1 MIRPHHKSLS
11 TLLSLLSF
19 VSAALVLAPP
29 TLAQREGDTRMFLG
43 VRVLK
48 TANAGPLAWSVEFP
62 NCSACALQSNDFTT
76 GQKDKEFFF
85 HFLAPEALKVVEG
98 VRVKVDPTKVR
109 AVIVGFTDYT
119 LNKTIATIPG
129 PAAVTF
135 TKTTDGI
142 VFDVPREPV
151 GGGRLPPYDA
161 GDPTQSYSYIH
172 TQGIDVRIE
181 HADPQRRGGA
191 YATGQWPAVQRQ
203 AALNLEFAAREA
215 MIRLGLDR
223 SLTEGGIG
231 LVTLMGFDTCF
242 PTLGPN
248 SAHGDNPP
256 HWHMHMYWNEEPRVR
271 KVGHFYIGEDGL
283 LFQNNDLGRG
293 QTDETKTASGK
304 VLYTHTITNE
314 GYFMIGAPTGS
325 CLLAPILGGF
335 HSGVKLTCNNDKM
348 PLRVRAEDDLAHG
361 RLRVSLDDHVVYD
374 YEYDPDTYLLKSTN
388 GR

>member
-1 MIRPHHKSLS
+1 MIRSRRHSLS
-11 TLLSLLSF
+11 TALSIFTL
-19 VSAALVLAPP
+19 VSATLASGNPA
-29 TLAQREGDTRMFLG
+29 LAQRAGDTRSFLG

-48 TANAGPLAWSVEFP
+48 TANAGPVDWSVEFL
-62 NCSACALQSNDFTT
+62 NCSACTLQSNEFTT

-85 HFLAPEALKVVEG
+85 HFFAPATLKVVEG
-98 VRVKVDPTKVR
+98 VRVKVDPAKVR
-109 AVIVGFTDYT
+109 AVLVGYTDYT
-119 LNKTIATIPG
+119 LSKTIATIPG
-129 PAAVTF
+129 PAPVTF
-135 TKTTDGI
+135 AKTADGI
-142 VFDVPREPV
+142 VFDVPRDPV
-151 GGGRLPPYDA
+151 GGGQLPPYDA
-161 GDPTQSYSYIH
+161 GDVTQSYSYIH
-172 TQGIDVRIE
+172 TQGIDVRVE

-191 YATGQWPAVQRQ
+191 YVTGQWPAVQRQ

-223 SLTEGGIG
+223 SLTESGVG

-293 QTDETKTASGK
+293 QTDETTTASGK
-304 VLYTHTITNE
+304 LLYTHTITQE
-314 GYFMIGAPTGS
+314 GYFIIGAPTGS
-325 CLLAPILGGF
+325 CLLAPIAGGF
-335 HSGVKLTCNNDKM
+335 HSGVKLTCNNDKT
-348 PLRVRAEDDLAHG
+348 PLRVRAEDDLVHG
-361 RLRVSLDDHVVYD
+361 RLRVSLDDRVAYD